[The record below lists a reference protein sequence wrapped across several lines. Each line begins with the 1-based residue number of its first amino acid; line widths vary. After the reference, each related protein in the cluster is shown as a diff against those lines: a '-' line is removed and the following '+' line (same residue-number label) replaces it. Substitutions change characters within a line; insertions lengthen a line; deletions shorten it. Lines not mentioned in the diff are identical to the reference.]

1 MFGSNP
7 ELVASSPVLLLREG
21 RGNFLF
27 YNNVYVDK
35 THCFPSRPPL
45 EREKRKKEK
54 KEKKEKKKKEKTHRV
69 LPRPPPEGG
78 KRRDASV
85 ALVLDLEVEFKMQNL
100 ILIRIFRNSS
110 HQYRFRYTNI

>member
-1 MFGSNP
+1 MCTWIK
-7 ELVASSPVLLLREG
+7 LTASPPVLLLKEKRE
-21 RGNFLF
+21 
-27 YNNVYVDK
+27 K
-35 THCFPSRPPL
+35 K
-45 EREKRKKEK
+45 KRKKK
-54 KEKKEKKKKEKTHRV
+54 REKKKRKEKTHRV

>member
-45 EREKRKKEK
+45 EREKRKKE
-54 KEKKEKKKKEKTHRV
+54 KKEKTHRV